1 MVVSCEIEIDQNAQI
16 LQHNSYSECISFITI
31 LFFSFLFT
39 YLRATAAG
47 FSKLSERISHL
58 EDALLL
64 QHQMQVGGGAGPGD
78 QNLPP
83 EDEEEEEADYER
95 RFAFV

>member
-1 MVVSCEIEIDQNAQI
+1 MRLLLSC
-16 LQHNSYSECISFITI
+16 LSVF
-31 LFFSFLFT
+31 FFSIPFLIVILRT
-39 YLRATAAG
+39 TIIRATAAG

-64 QHQMQVGGGAGPGD
+64 QHHMQGGGGD

-83 EDEEEEEADYER
+83 EEEEEEEAEQER
-95 RFAFV
+95 R

>member
-1 MVVSCEIEIDQNAQI
+1 MLRFFNTTRFHILNA
-16 LQHNSYSECISFITI
+16 I
-31 LFFSFLFT
+31 LFVLLT

-64 QHQMQVGGGAGPGD
+64 QHQMQGGGGAGPGD

-83 EDEEEEEADYER
+83 EDEEEEEEAEYER
-95 RFAFV
+95 R